1 MTIYCI
7 NICKHLK
14 NIQKALSGKPYLCPS
29 VASHNNNYN
38 KRNAVALQ
46 IALVSQLS
54 GEIIFYDIIVDGE
67 HLLRFHTIFCELDA
81 GFVLHYRR
89 GFNGEPGEPLPWSVH
104 RFVLFLFFS
113 FFSFVCVSVCAC
125 ECL

>member
-29 VASHNNNYN
+29 VASRNNNYCN
-38 KRNAVALQ
+38 SKTVALQ
-46 IALVSQLS
+46 IALVSQCS

-67 HLLRFHTIFCELDA
+67 LKCRFHKIISELDQSY
-81 GFVLHYRR
+81 VSRYRCGIVVPR
-89 GFNGEPGEPLPWSVH
+89 
-104 RFVLFLFFS
+104 
-113 FFSFVCVSVCAC
+113 
-125 ECL
+125 

>member
-29 VASHNNNYN
+29 VASRNNNYN
-38 KRNAVALQ
+38 KSKTVALQ
-46 IALVSQLS
+46 IALVSQCS

-67 HLLRFHTIFCELDA
+67 PKCRFHEIISELDQSY
-81 GFVLHYRR
+81 VSRYRC
-89 GFNGEPGEPLPWSVH
+89 GNSGAPVSHFFGLYIYV
-104 RFVLFLFFS
+104 FS
-113 FFSFVCVSVCAC
+113 FFYICVCVCVCMFVGI
-125 ECL
+125 CLS